1 MDYLCVATFRKV
13 GIERRIALSLKDSL
27 YDLALLLFGS
37 LVCTEVLE
45 DYQFEFV
52 FGEDR
57 YITRKDEQE
66 SLFGYSTDHYHILDD
81 ETLQN
86 AIVRKAASACFKIFS
101 CGRQDDIVLE
111 MDIGELHPAY
121 DKHLPMLLCGE
132 GIIGKEYSIQA
143 LSSDDVREMME
154 KNVPILRKKYGFKQS
169 DWH

>member
-13 GIERRIALSLKDSL
+13 GIERRIELSLKDSL

-37 LVCTEVLE
+37 LVCTEALE

-101 CGRQDDIVLE
+101 CGRLKSTFRCFYVE
-111 MDIGELHPAY
+111 
-121 DKHLPMLLCGE
+121 
-132 GIIGKEYSIQA
+132 QA
-143 LSSDDVREMME
+143 SSA
-154 KNVPILRKKYGFKQS
+154 KNTPFKPFLRTMSVK
-169 DWH
+169 